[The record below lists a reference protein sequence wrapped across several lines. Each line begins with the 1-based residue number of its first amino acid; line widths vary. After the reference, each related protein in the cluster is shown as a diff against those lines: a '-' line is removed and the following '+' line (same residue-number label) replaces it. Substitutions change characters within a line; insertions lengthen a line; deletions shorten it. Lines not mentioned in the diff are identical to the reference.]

1 MKATKGRAAE
11 VQSAAKAQ
19 ENDSAPGVQPEAPSR
34 AIRTYREARGNTL
47 MTHSATTATA
57 PSTPTDQ
64 HLTCEQVCD
73 LPMGELLA
81 QVNGSLAPACINEPG
96 FLGYVTDTASGRI
109 TIHTPASLGDA
120 TRDAAIRFLITQHL
134 DLPTHLFPKGF
145 EVTRF
150 SIAIGVQA

>member
-1 MKATKGRAAE
+1 VKATKGRAAE

-81 QVNGSLAPACINEPG
+81 RVNGSLDSTLIDEPK
-96 FLGYVTDTASGRI
+96 FLGYVTITASGRI
-109 TIHTPASLGDA
+109 TVYTPASLGDD

-134 DLPTHLFPKGF
+134 DLPVHLFPDVF

-150 SIAIGVQA
+150 TIPIGVQA